1 MFCGNKTDSPRLGH
15 ICVYIYCVCTCSC
28 HCCITLTNAYRF
40 PIPDLREGVAVKMY
54 NHPKLRQEVCY
65 ADVSSLLLKTCLKDS
80 NLTKYEVELKTLKG
94 NVMNLVI
101 FAKYTSE
108 CCVYVTVCG

>member
-1 MFCGNKTDSPRLGH
+1 MAIRL
-15 ICVYIYCVCTCSC
+15 ILPDWVTYVCTSTVHCSC

-54 NHPKLRQEVCY
+54 NQPKLRQEVCY

-101 FAKYTSE
+101 FAKYTSA